1 MKGYLQT
8 CLAIGL
14 IGSFINSIIFFLE
27 IVFVQNNVNESY
39 DLSGYLAVFII
50 SLIMSMLFSFPA
62 ILISYLVEE
71 LWLKRFSIMVHI
83 LPFLVYLAFC
93 FSFAVLALPIIALCV
108 YYIIGSLAYY
118 RFVFKNNGNSE
129 DFQVIDTE

>member
-1 MKGYLQT
+1 MKGYIET
-8 CLAIGL
+8 WFAIGL
-14 IGSFINSIIFFLE
+14 IGSLINTVIFFLE
-27 IVFVQNNVNESY
+27 IVFIQNNVNESY
-39 DLSGYLAVFII
+39 DFTGYFVMFFI
-50 SLIMSMLFSFPA
+50 SLVLSLTFSFPSL
-62 ILISYLVEE
+62 LISYLVEVV
-71 LWLKRFSIMVHI
+71 WLKRFSIIVHI

-118 RFVFKNNGNSE
+118 RFVFKKNGNSE

>member
-27 IVFVQNNVNESY
+27 IALIQNNVNESY
-39 DLSGYLAVFII
+39 DLSGYFAVFII
-50 SLIMSMLFSFPA
+50 SLVLSILFSFPA
-62 ILISYLVEE
+62 LLIIYLVEVI
-71 LWLKRFSIMVHI
+71 WLKRFTIIVHM
-83 LPFLVYLAFC
+83 LPFLIYLAFC
-93 FSFAVLALPIIALCV
+93 FYFAVLALPIIALCV
-108 YYIIGSLAYY
+108 YYLIGSLAYY
-118 RFVFKNNGNSE
+118 RFVFKNNANSE

>member
-1 MKGYLQT
+1 MKGYIET
-8 CLAIGL
+8 WFAIGL
-14 IGSFINSIIFFLE
+14 IGSLINTVIFFLE
-27 IVFVQNNVNESY
+27 IVFIQNNVNESY
-39 DLSGYLAVFII
+39 DFTGYFVMFFI
-50 SLIMSMLFSFPA
+50 SLVLSLTFSFPSL
-62 ILISYLVEE
+62 LISYLVEVV
-71 LWLKRFSIMVHI
+71 WLKRFKILLHI

-118 RFVFKNNGNSE
+118 RFVFKKNGNSE

>member
-1 MKGYLQT
+1 MKGYIET
-8 CLAIGL
+8 WFAIGL
-14 IGSFINSIIFFLE
+14 IGSLINTVIFFLE
-27 IVFVQNNVNESY
+27 IVFIQNNVNESY
-39 DLSGYLAVFII
+39 DFTGYFVMFFI
-50 SLIMSMLFSFPA
+50 SLVLSLTFSFPSL
-62 ILISYLVEE
+62 LIIYLVEVV
-71 LWLKRFSIMVHI
+71 WLKRFKILLHI

>member
-27 IVFVQNNVNESY
+27 IALIQNNVNESY
-39 DLSGYLAVFII
+39 DLSGYFAVFII
-50 SLIMSMLFSFPA
+50 SLVLSILFSFPA
-62 ILISYLVEE
+62 LLIIYLVEVI
-71 LWLKRFSIMVHI
+71 WFKRFTIIVQI
-83 LPFLVYLAFC
+83 LPFLIYLAFC
-93 FSFAVLALPIIALCV
+93 FYFAVLAFPIIALCV
-108 YYIIGSLAYY
+108 YYLIGSLAYY
-118 RFVFKNNGNSE
+118 RFVFKNNANSE